1 MLPARALST
10 AQLVPNWKLITM
22 PDTTPMPNDTAKIF
36 IQKKYRSRH
45 SESRVRSQRHS
56 RKASQCARPMV
67 NAGNRM
73 WNEITNANCTR
84 DRNSGDSRRSSTRLD
99 STARG
104 NAAVRIVRP
113 WRDGRKKGAAATRSC
128 RSGAS
133 RELLLLLLLL
143 PLRRQGEAG
152 RGGHG
157 LPRSQRHPS
166 PALPCLR
173 RGGGNRTSSR
183 LKPLPR
189 EHQALHDPLPT
200 PKTHRLLPFAGF
212 FTAEPST
219 MRCL

>member
-1 MLPARALST
+1 MLPARSLST
-10 AQLVPNWKLITM
+10 AQLVPNWKLITI

-113 WRDGRKKGAAATRSC
+113 RRDGRKKGRRHPLLQERRKPRAFAVAVAPPPAKAGGGWEGVATVC
-128 RSGAS
+128 
-133 RELLLLLLLL
+133 
-143 PLRRQGEAG
+143 PDPKDTPPQ
-152 RGGHG
+152 
-157 LPRSQRHPS
+157 PS
-166 PALPCLR
+166 PA
-173 RGGGNRTSSR
+173 
-183 LKPLPR
+183 
-189 EHQALHDPLPT
+189 
-200 PKTHRLLPFAGF
+200 FAGEG
-212 FTAEPST
+212 AIA
-219 MRCL
+219 R